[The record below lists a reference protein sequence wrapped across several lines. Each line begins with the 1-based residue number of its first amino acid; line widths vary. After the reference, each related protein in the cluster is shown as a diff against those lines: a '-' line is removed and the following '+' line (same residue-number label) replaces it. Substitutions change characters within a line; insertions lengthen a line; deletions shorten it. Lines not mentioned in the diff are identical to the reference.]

1 MQMTNEQYSLY
12 QKLCREDWYERLN
25 NYQKIEF
32 DDKFWLSSNDN
43 TLGLE
48 ELETEIREWL
58 KERDYYAE

>member
-1 MQMTNEQYSLY
+1 MTNEQYSLY

-32 DDKFWLSSNDN
+32 DDKFWLTSNDS

-48 ELETEIREWL
+48 ELEIEIREWL
-58 KERDYYAE
+58 KEKDYYA

>member
-1 MQMTNEQYSLY
+1 MQMTNEQYALY
-12 QKLCREDWYERLN
+12 QKLCREYWYEKLN

-32 DDKFWLSSNDN
+32 DDKFWLTSNDN

-58 KERDYYAE
+58 KERDYYA

>member
-1 MQMTNEQYSLY
+1 MTKEQYSLY

-32 DDKFWLSSNDN
+32 DDKFWLTSNDS

-48 ELETEIREWL
+48 ELEIEIRKWL
-58 KERDYYAE
+58 KERDYYA

>member
-32 DDKFWLSSNDN
+32 DDKFWLTSNDS

-48 ELETEIREWL
+48 ELEIEIREWL
-58 KERDYYAE
+58 KEKDYYA

>member
-1 MQMTNEQYSLY
+1 MTNEQYSLY

-32 DDKFWLSSNDN
+32 DDKFWLTSNDS

-58 KERDYYAE
+58 KERDYYVE

>member
-1 MQMTNEQYSLY
+1 MTNEQYSLY

-58 KERDYYAE
+58 KKRDYYAE

>member
-1 MQMTNEQYSLY
+1 MTNEQYSLY

-32 DDKFWLSSNDN
+32 DDKFWWTSNDN

-48 ELETEIREWL
+48 DLETEIREWL
-58 KERDYYAE
+58 KERDYYA

>member
-1 MQMTNEQYSLY
+1 MQMTKEQYSLY

-32 DDKFWLSSNDN
+32 DDKFWLTSNDS

-48 ELETEIREWL
+48 ELEIEIRKWL
-58 KERDYYAE
+58 KERDYYA

>member
-1 MQMTNEQYSLY
+1 MTNEQYSLY

-32 DDKFWLSSNDN
+32 DDKFWLTSNDN

-48 ELETEIREWL
+48 DLETEIREWL
-58 KERDYYAE
+58 KERDYYA

>member
-32 DDKFWLSSNDN
+32 DDKFWLTSNDS

-58 KERDYYAE
+58 KERDYYVE

>member
-1 MQMTNEQYSLY
+1 MTNEQYSLY

-32 DDKFWLSSNDN
+32 DDKFWLTSNDN

-58 KERDYYAE
+58 KERDYYA